1 MSTDPTQQSGGE
13 QPYYEYGPQGNPQ
26 DPYGSQYSQP
36 LGNPQ
41 DPYSPPPPPDYAYA
55 SYGYGQ
61 QGQQATPLPLGEAIG
76 QLPSQYWK
84 VLSKPGAATFAEEA
98 GKAEWG
104 IILIQLFGVAIIGA
118 ILGTISSA
126 MNRTSMQSLM
136 NQLNANNPNAATT
149 PAATLSPAA
158 SFFISLAITL
168 VFFFVAQGI
177 YFGLARAFGG
187 QGSFTAQTYSAL
199 LYQTPI
205 GILSSLLS
213 LIPFLGSLASI
224 ALGIYG
230 IVLAVFMVMG
240 VHRLSGGKASAVILI
255 PLGVV
260 FLLACILLIVA
271 FAFLAAVIRSSQ
283 P

>member
-76 QLPSQYWK
+76 QLPGQYWK